1 MYVDLIEYRNNI
13 LTEEGTSPVMFVSNA
28 VLFPGCRIPIR
39 IFESRYRIMLK
50 DVLSGD
56 RTFILSFHPEDP
68 NGRMTASLGLVR
80 SCVDQTDGTSILMLE
95 GLKRVVLDHQISD
108 EPYSTWKY
116 KTLHNTD
123 LYENLDHTLVEKL
136 RNEIQQLNK
145 QVGSDFELYCSTS
158 SVVEIMSTCDHL
170 IEMTV
175 ESLGFKKEFFDC
187 LSTEQKIKQTLNV
200 IETISGD
207 LTKK

>member
-1 MYVDLIEYRNNI
+1 
-13 LTEEGTSPVMFVSNA
+13 
-28 VLFPGCRIPIR
+28 
-39 IFESRYRIMLK
+39 MLK

-136 RNEIQQLNK
+136 RNKIQHLNK

-187 LSTEQKIKQTLNV
+187 LSTERKIKLTLNV
-200 IETISGD
+200 IETINGD

>member
-1 MYVDLIEYRNNI
+1 MYVDLIEYTNNI
-13 LTEEGTSPVMFVSNA
+13 QTEEGTSPVMFVSNA
-28 VLFPGCRIPIR
+28 VLFPRCQFPIR

-116 KTLHNTD
+116 KTVHNTD

-136 RNEIQQLNK
+136 RDKIQQLNK

-187 LSTEQKIKQTLNV
+187 LSTERKIKQTLNV